1 MTKDTQEGLE
11 AFCTSDKTQIL
22 GNYINQNQEIK
33 SRLHA
38 EILATIQL
46 RMFYHLCICCL

>member
-1 MTKDTQEGLE
+1 MRKDTLE
-11 AFCTSDKTQIL
+11 VLEVCCTSDKTQIL

-38 EILATIQL
+38 
-46 RMFYHLCICCL
+46 